1 LGFASTFSEERCCT
15 LRLTCQL
22 AELGDGQRVCAGRL
36 ACGIDGFLEFSARKL
51 RQLLSRIHTCL
62 EKLDETQIWLRAA
75 DNSNSIGNLCLH
87 LSGNV
92 RQWILHGIGR
102 QPDHRQRDAEFA
114 ARGGVTKDELW
125 QRLSGPVQDAVTVL
139 EHLPPEQ
146 LPETVRPQNYEV
158 STLEA
163 VYHVV
168 EHFAEHT
175 GQILYATKAL
185 TGEDLGFYRH
195 LTGAVSPPPPPA
207 GQETP

>member
-1 LGFASTFSEERCCT
+1 MSSSE
-15 LRLTCQL
+15 QL
-22 AELGDGQRVCAGRL
+22 
-36 ACGIDGFLEFSARKL
+36 FLEFSARKL

-102 QPDHRQRDAEFA
+102 QPDLRQRDAEFA
-114 ARGGVTKDELW
+114 ARGGVSKEELW
-125 QRLSGPVQDAVTVL
+125 QRLSATVQDAVTVL

-195 LTGAVSPPPPPA
+195 LTGVVTPPPPPA